1 MGMIQIKIL
10 VKEINL
16 PYPINHHNTS
26 SQKNC
31 LQELFEEKTL
41 FISIGFIQLNE

>member
-10 VKEINL
+10 VKEINF

-31 LQELFEEKTL
+31 LQALFEEKIL
-41 FISIGFIQLNE
+41 FISIGFVQLKE

>member
-31 LQELFEEKTL
+31 LQGLFEEKIP

>member
-1 MGMIQIKIL
+1 MGMIQVKIL

-16 PYPINHHNTS
+16 PYPIYHHNTS
-26 SQKNC
+26 SQKNR
-31 LQELFEEKTL
+31 LQALFEEKIL

>member
-16 PYPINHHNTS
+16 PYPIKQHNTS

-31 LQELFEEKTL
+31 LQALFEEKIL
-41 FISIGFIQLNE
+41 FISTGFTQLNE